1 MSTGLNITI
10 YDDSGQ
16 KQLVDDL
23 KFNSGTIITEEMQK
37 GAPKI
42 ITTMQDIK

>member
-37 GAPKI
+37 AHQKL
-42 ITTMQDIK
+42 